1 MNQLAY
7 AFIDFIAKAFVV
19 VSRLFYGGKGCAFAF
34 FSEIFFVL
42 PALSLA
48 AGLSFVQLELCRTKF
63 VPVFGTLLGDRGFHG
78 FQSSLRVSNRLGN
91 WSWFRVLALPA
102 YPSDHEPPA
111 NSKLN
116 LNAADHFAYEGN
128 NHNGSDASFPTMIDS
143 AELFA
148 FLLLSAASCFYRVP
162 WR

>member
-1 MNQLAY
+1 MLA
-7 AFIDFIAKAFVV
+7 ACSMEAKAV
-19 VSRLFYGGKGCAFAF
+19 RLHFLRESLFPTEA
-34 FSEIFFVL
+34 VL

-48 AGLSFVQLELCRTKF
+48 ADLSFVQLELCRTKF

-111 NSKLN
+111 SSKLN
-116 LNAADHFAYEGN
+116 LNAADHFAYEGII
-128 NHNGSDASFPTMIDS
+128 TM
-143 AELFA
+143 AL
-148 FLLLSAASCFYRVP
+148 
-162 WR
+162 

>member
-34 FSEIFFVL
+34 LARSFPREAVL

-48 AGLSFVQLELCRTKF
+48 AGLSFVQLEPCRTKF
-63 VPVFGTLLGDRGFHG
+63 VPIFGTLLGDRGFHG

-91 WSWFRVLALPA
+91 
-102 YPSDHEPPA
+102 
-111 NSKLN
+111 
-116 LNAADHFAYEGN
+116 
-128 NHNGSDASFPTMIDS
+128 
-143 AELFA
+143 
-148 FLLLSAASCFYRVP
+148 
-162 WR
+162 